1 MSQRLTPMAAVL
13 LTIPPLLWAGNAI
26 AGRIVAPWVSP
37 MTLNLLRWCLAGLL
51 LLPLAGSVLKPSSPL
66 WRQWRWFGWTSL
78 FSIGAYNALQYLA
91 LTTSTPINVT
101 LVGASTPIWVLLIGR
116 IFYATAV
123 SARQFFGAL
132 LSIAGVLLVLSRGDW
147 HALLRL
153 RLVAGDV
160 YMLLAS
166 LAWAY
171 YSWLISRPK
180 AIDNN
185 LPKHW
190 AAPLLGQ
197 IAFGLV
203 WSSAFTVGEW
213 VLTPAH
219 IQWNGWLL
227 LMLGYIAI
235 GPAITAYATWGAGVA
250 RAGPAVA
257 GMFMNLTPLF
267 AALMSA
273 AFLGEAPQLY
283 HALAFVLI
291 VSGIVFGM
299 RR

>member
-1 MSQRLTPMAAVL
+1 MSQRLTPMAVVL
-13 LTIPPLLWAGNAI
+13 LTIAPLLWAGNAI

-51 LLPLAGSVLKPSSPL
+51 LLPLAGGVLKPGSAL
-66 WRQWRWFGWTSL
+66 WKQWRWFAWASL

-101 LVGASTPIWVLLIGR
+101 LVGASTPIWMLLIGR
-116 IFYATAV
+116 IFFATSISV
-123 SARQFFGAL
+123 RQTFGAI
-132 LSIAGVLLVLSRGDW
+132 LSIAGVVLVLSRGDW
-147 HALLRL
+147 QTLWRM

-166 LAWAY
+166 MAWAY
-171 YSWLISRPK
+171 YSWLISRSG
-180 AIDNN
+180 AIGQS

-203 WSSAFTVGEW
+203 WSSAFTAAEW
-213 VLTPAH
+213 LWTPAH
-219 IQWNGWLL
+219 VEWSGALL
-227 LMLGYIAI
+227 GLLAYIAI
-235 GPAITAYATWGAGVA
+235 GPAITAYAAWGAGVA

-267 AALMSA
+267 AAVMSA
-273 AFLGEAPQLY
+273 AFLGELPQIF
-283 HALAFVLI
+283 HAIAFVLI
-291 VSGIVFGM
+291 VFGIILGA
-299 RR
+299 RK